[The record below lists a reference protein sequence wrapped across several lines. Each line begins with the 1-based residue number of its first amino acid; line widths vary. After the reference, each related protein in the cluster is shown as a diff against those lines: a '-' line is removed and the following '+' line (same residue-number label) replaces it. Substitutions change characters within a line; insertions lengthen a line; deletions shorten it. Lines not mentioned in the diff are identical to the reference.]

1 MQETLNQLIQYAL
14 DHQIIDPEETD
25 YCANKL
31 IDLFQ
36 EPSFAK
42 LETASA
48 PLPEIMNRL
57 LDEAVKR
64 GLMED
69 TVTARDLLDARI
81 MDIVMPRP
89 GEVIRRF
96 QALYAQDP
104 ARATD
109 WFYDLSI
116 RSNYIHKDRTDKNIK
131 FERNTKYGPVQITIN
146 LSKPEKDPKEI
157 AAARSQKS
165 TGYPACLLCKEN
177 VGFAGH
183 ASHPARQNLRIIP
196 LNLGGSKYYMQYSPY
211 IYYNEHCIIFNEQHI
226 PMRVDHDTFEHL
238 ADFTDQ
244 FPHYSLG
251 SNTDI
256 PIVGGSIL
264 THDHYQGGHHHF
276 PIEDAE
282 VRHHTEIDGA
292 SVDLL
297 NWPLTTLRLRTDNRE
312 QLIALADR
320 ILADWIAWEDPEAGI
335 LRETDGVRH
344 NAITPILRKK
354 DGIYELDLVLRNN
367 RTTEEYPLG
376 IFHPHAEHHHVK
388 KENIG
393 LIEVMG
399 LAILPA
405 RLKEEM
411 KLIEQVLAGSLDV
424 ADDPRLAQHAHW
436 IEELKTRWDG
446 TTDMDDFLQQ
456 ALTDKFVKVLEDAGV
471 YKTDE
476 KGLQGALRFL
486 EQVKHGQN

>member
-14 DHQIIDPEETD
+14 DHQMIDPEETD

-36 EPSFAK
+36 EPAFEK
-42 LETASA
+42 MDA
-48 PLPEIMNRL
+48 PAPALPVIMNSL
-57 LDEAVKR
+57 LDEAVARK
-64 GLMED
+64 MIED
-69 TVTARDLLDARI
+69 TTTERDLLDARI

-89 GEVIRRF
+89 AEVNRRF
-96 QALYAQDP
+96 AQLYAQDP
-104 ARATD
+104 EKATD

-116 RSNYIHKDRTDKNIK
+116 RSNYIHKDRTDKNIR
-131 FERNTKYGPVQITIN
+131 FERNTKYGPMQITIN
-146 LSKPEKDPKEI
+146 LSKPEKDPREI
-157 AAARSQKS
+157 AAARNRKS
-165 TGYPACLLCKEN
+165 TGYPACLLCREN

-183 ASHPARQNLRIIP
+183 ANHPARQNHRIIP
-196 LNLGGSKYYMQYSPY
+196 LDLGGDRYYMQYSPY
-211 IYYNEHCIIFNEQHI
+211 IYYNEHCIVFNEKHI

-238 ADFTDQ
+238 ADFVDL
-244 FPHYSLG
+244 FEHYTLG

-264 THDHYQGGHHHF
+264 THDHYQGGRHHF
-276 PIEDAE
+276 PIEDAK
-282 VRHHTEIDGA
+282 VRHHTEIDGV

-297 NWPLTTLRLRTDNRE
+297 NWPLTTLRLHTDDR
-312 QLIALADR
+312 QTLVALADR
-320 ILADWIAWEDPEAGI
+320 VLAEWIAWEDPENDI

-354 DGIYELDLVLRNN
+354 EGVYELDLVLRNN
-367 RTTEEYPLG
+367 RTTKEYPLG

-405 RLKEEM
+405 RLKDEM
-411 KLIEQVLAGSLDV
+411 ALIRQVLAHQLDV
-424 ADDPRLAQHAHW
+424 NDDPRLEKHAQW
-436 IEELKTRWDG
+436 IGELKLQWTG
-446 TTDMDDFLQQ
+446 TTDLDDFLEQ
-456 ALTDKFVKVLEDAGV
+456 ALTDKFVKVLENAGV

-476 KGLQGALRFL
+476 KGLEGALRFL
-486 EQVKHGQN
+486 EQVKRDKD

>member
-14 DHQIIDPEETD
+14 DHQMIDPEETD

-367 RTTEEYPLG
+367 RTTPERPYGL
-376 IFHPHAEHHHVK
+376 FHVPEHLFHIK

-399 LAILPA
+399 LAILPPRLVPELAAVA
-405 RLKEEM
+405 RCLVAGTDPMDDPEAAPHGEWARG
-411 KLIEQVLAGSLDV
+411 LAGRYPGLTPGEAESVVRGEAGDV
-424 ADDPRLAQHAHW
+424 FAH
-436 IEELKTRWDG
+436 
-446 TTDMDDFLQQ
+446 
-456 ALTDKFVKVLEDAGV
+456 VLEDAGV
-471 YKTDE
+471 FKWDE
-476 KGLQGALRFL
+476 AGRAAQRRFL
-486 EQVKHGQN
+486 EALA

>member
-1 MQETLNQLIQYAL
+1 MQETLEQLIRYAL
-14 DHQIIDPEETD
+14 DHQMIDPEETD

-31 IDLFQ
+31 IALFGEPVFHHQ
-36 EPSFAK
+36 EVQDAG
-42 LETASA
+42 
-48 PLPEIMNRL
+48 LPEIMDRL
-57 LDEAVKR
+57 LDEAVRR
-64 GLMED
+64 GLIQD
-69 TVTARDLLDARI
+69 TVTERDLLDAKI

-89 GEVIRRF
+89 GEVNRRF
-96 QALYAQDP
+96 TELYAKDP
-104 ARATD
+104 QAATD
-109 WFYDLSI
+109 WFYNLSI

-131 FERNTKYGPVQITIN
+131 FERPTPYGPMQITIN
-146 LSKPEKDPKEI
+146 LSKPEKDPREI
-157 AAARSQKS
+157 AAVRTQKS

-196 LNLGGSKYYMQYSPY
+196 LNLGGDKYYMQYSPY
-211 IYYNEHCIIFNEQHI
+211 IYYNEHCIIFNEQHV
-226 PMRVDHDTFEHL
+226 PMRVDHGTFEHL
-238 ADFTDQ
+238 ADFTDL
-244 FPHYSLG
+244 FEHYALG

-264 THDHYQGGHHHF
+264 THDHYQGGRHHF
-276 PIEDAE
+276 PIEDAT
-282 VRHHTEIDGA
+282 VRHHTEIDGI

-297 NWPLTTLRLRTDNRE
+297 NWPLTTLRLRTSHRE
-312 QLIALADR
+312 ALIALADR
-320 ILADWIAWEDPEAGI
+320 ILADWIAWEDPENDI
-335 LRETDGVRH
+335 IRETGGERH

-354 DGIYELDLVLRNN
+354 DGVYELDLVLRNN
-367 RTTEEYPLG
+367 RTTEEYPMG

-405 RLKEEM
+405 RLKDEM
-411 KLIEQVLAGSLDV
+411 KLIENVLAGNMAV
-424 ADDPRLAQHAHW
+424 EDDERLAKHARW
-436 IEELKTRWDG
+436 IGQLQEQWTG

-456 ALTDKFVKVLEDAGV
+456 ALTDKFVCVLEDAGV
-471 YKTDE
+471 YKMDE

-486 EQVKHGQN
+486 EQVKHDND